1 MAKSEKSIVKPSAFK
16 GFTAEHVLLIPVD
29 TPGRLI
35 ERTLEEV
42 SKKGRRLPMGRRFS
56 LKQRTVV
63 LYGCIGAPA
72 VVLSL
77 ESLASGGARD
87 ILLLGLCGSLCRRAR
102 LLDTLLVTHAL
113 ADEGTS
119 AHYFP
124 DRKEFYPSD
133 DFMQEVENTV
143 CRKGLPYLPGAV
155 VSTDAPYR
163 ETPSWRERFLE
174 SGMDGVDM
182 ETSAV
187 FALAEFHG
195 LRAASLLIVSDE
207 LTELG
212 HNSGFGHPKLE
223 ETMLEYFIP
232 FVREKSE

>member
-1 MAKSEKSIVKPSAFK
+1 MTKPEKSIVQAAAFK
-16 GFTAEHVLLIPVD
+16 GFAAERVLLIPVD
-29 TPGRLI
+29 THNRLI
-35 ERTLEEV
+35 EQTLEEV
-42 SKKGRRLPMGRRFS
+42 SAKDRRLPMGRLFA
-56 LKQRTVV
+56 LENRTVV

-72 VVLSL
+72 VVLAL

-102 LLDTLLVTHAL
+102 LFDALLVTHAR

-133 DFMQEVENTV
+133 EFLQAVESAV
-143 CRKGLPYLPGAV
+143 CRRGLPYLPGAV

-163 ETPSWRERFLE
+163 ETPSWRERFLD

-187 FALAEFHG
+187 LALAEFRG

-212 HNSGFGHPKLE
+212 HNSGFGHPKLDE
-223 ETMLEYFIP
+223 RLSEYFIP
-232 FVREKSE
+232 FIREGSG